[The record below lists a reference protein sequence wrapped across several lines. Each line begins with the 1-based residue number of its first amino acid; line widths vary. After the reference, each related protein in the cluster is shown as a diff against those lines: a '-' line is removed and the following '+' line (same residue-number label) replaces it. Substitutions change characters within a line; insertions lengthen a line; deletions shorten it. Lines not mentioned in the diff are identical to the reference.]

1 MSLLSHADRATIASG
16 GMIGGPNI
24 PLQLRTNQENRSFSP
39 SWIPAS
45 GIQTYY
51 TVFSFFFFTVPELM
65 LFQNSN
71 EILPNL
77 VFFSLLECLFCMM
90 NK

>member
-24 PLQLRTNQENRSFSP
+24 PLQLRAGQENHSFSP

-45 GIQTYY
+45 GMQAYY
-51 TVFSFFFFTVPELM
+51 DIFFPRVF
-65 LFQNSN
+65 
-71 EILPNL
+71 LP
-77 VFFSLLECLFCMM
+77 SAT
-90 NK
+90 K